1 MAINYVKKDG
11 GMYDQRLVQGLVT
24 GDLETRGVDFIMG
37 AKSFTVTNIKTSGY
51 KPHDRNTKG
60 FNQGSVENKK
70 TVYTMT
76 QDRDIEFYVDVMDVD
91 ETNRDLEAARIS
103 NVFITENAAP
113 EIDAYRFQVMS
124 KKAVEAKQSAEEALT
139 AENVYSKLKA
149 AILPIRK
156 YGAGNLIAYLSS
168 ETMDLLERS
177 KEFTRNITNQN
188 VGTSTLDSRVTSL
201 DGVMLREVWDTDRFN
216 TQFDFSDGFKATGK
230 GINFLV
236 VARPSIIAAVKHQ
249 AIYLF
254 APGEVGQGDG
264 WMYQNRLYHDLFV
277 LEERKD
283 GLFVS
288 TKTAGA

>member
-1 MAINYVKKDG
+1 MAINYVTKDG
-11 GMYDQRLVQGLVT
+11 GLYDQRLVQGLVT
-24 GDLETRGVDFIMG
+24 SDLETTSVEFITN
-37 AKSFTVTNIKTSGY
+37 AKSFTVTNVKTSGY

-60 FNQGSVENKK
+60 FNKGNVDTQKE
-70 TVYTMT
+70 VYTMT

-113 EIDAYRFQVMS
+113 EIDAYRFQTMS
-124 KKAVEAKQSAEEALT
+124 KAATTAKHSAEETLT
-139 AENVYSKLKA
+139 AENVYSQLKA

-188 VGTSTLDSRVTSL
+188 VGMSALDSRVTSL
-201 DGVMLREVWDTDRFN
+201 DGVTLREVWDAERFN
-216 TQFDFSDGFKATGK
+216 TAFNFDDGFKPTGK
-230 GINFLV
+230 RINFLV
-236 VARPSIIAAVKHQ
+236 AARPSIIAVVKHQ

-277 LEERKD
+277 LKGRED
-283 GLFVS
+283 GLYVS
-288 TKTAGA
+288 TKTAGV